1 MKLRFE
7 TLIFKYR
14 KWKRKFEYENEKE
27 SEFKPNLNK
36 IKPNQK
42 MLSVFEWRGGIKLKK
57 RNLKYLIVSRS
68 T

>member
-36 IKPNQK
+36 IKPTQK
-42 MLSVFEWRGGIKLKK
+42 ILSVFEWRGGIKLKK

>member
-57 RNLKYLIVSRS
+57 RNLKYSIFSHS

>member
-7 TLIFKYR
+7 TLMLKNR
-14 KWKRKFEYENEKE
+14 KWKRKFEYENEKD

-42 MLSVFEWRGGIKLKK
+42 MLSVFEWRGGMKLKK

>member
-42 MLSVFEWRGGIKLKK
+42 MVRVFEGGGKL
-57 RNLKYLIVSRS
+57 N
-68 T
+68 